1 MKEKRNLHLK
11 VQELCDCYAT
21 TDPLKEMSVVK
32 NDEDKDEAAVKWLAL
47 AALHGVN
54 DNAQE
59 VTITRTRDGDVKVS
73 AKYRESELPSP
84 GAEVGAKILD
94 AVREITHI
102 EEGKGKTPL
111 ALGIR
116 QDSIELKVKFKS
128 KKNKDSLTITFPQ

>member
-21 TDPLKEMSVVK
+21 NDPLKEMSGIQK
-32 NDEDKDEAAVKWLAL
+32 EKDTEEAALKWLAL

-54 DNAQE
+54 SNAAE
-59 VTITRTRDGDVKVS
+59 VTINRKADGNIKITARYRD
-73 AKYRESELPSP
+73 AELPSP
-84 GAEVGAKILD
+84 GAEVGQKIIQ

-102 EEGKGKTPL
+102 KEGKGKTAL

-116 QDSIELKVKFKS
+116 QDSLALKVQLKE
-128 KKNKDSLTITFPQ
+128 KKGNERIRIRFPK